1 MWIVR
6 CLSFLLSLQSINHI
20 RQHYDYKSN
29 ISRNYAAACDY
40 RIYSWLRQFI
50 RHRITSLAHSNC
62 SFYVL
67 FTCCDSCRED
77 WRNLGS
83 KSIFICGSFSIRM
96 DRNLLIH
103 RLDASLH
110 NLRIPHTS
118 GGYGLQHNLQ
128 QGSEMP
134 VRHRTWP
141 RNANSDP
148 SGDVHSDFIN
158 HSADILIYTFN
169 IQCVLHEN
177 DDIM

>member
-29 ISRNYAAACDY
+29 ISRNHAVACDY
-40 RIYSWLRQFI
+40 RIYSRLRQCF
-50 RHRITSLAHSNC
+50 RHRITPLAHGNC
-62 SFYVL
+62 SLNAL
-67 FTCCDSCRED
+67 FSCSNQSWENR
-77 WRNLGS
+77 RNLGS

-96 DRNLLIH
+96 DRNLLFH

-128 QGSEMP
+128 QGSENS
-134 VRHRTWP
+134 VQHCTRS
-141 RNANSDP
+141 RNPHCYP
-148 SGDVHSDFIN
+148 SGDVHCDSFN
-158 HSADILIYTFN
+158 YSVDILI
-169 IQCVLHEN
+169 
-177 DDIM
+177 